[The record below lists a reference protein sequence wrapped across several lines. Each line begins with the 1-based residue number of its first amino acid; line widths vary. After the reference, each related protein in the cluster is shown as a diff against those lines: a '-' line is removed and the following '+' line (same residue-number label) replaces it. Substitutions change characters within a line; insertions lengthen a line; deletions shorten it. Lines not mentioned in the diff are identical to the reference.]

1 MKRKLYI
8 TLLGLLSTI
17 MMAAVPYCDVRK
29 FSITDGLA
37 ANTISDLK
45 QGKDNLMWFSTWNG
59 LSFYDGYKFH
69 TFRDNPDDIDVLST
83 NRILKI
89 EPSYNNNVWCIT
101 YDHKLYVYD
110 THFCQFFAVGQKF
123 NELFNIDLRV
133 SQVYPLKNGATW
145 FTSEDGKYIIRSI
158 GKTFDERNIELI
170 KVGEKGLRSGN
181 VWYIHQDIHGREW
194 VLTDKGAY
202 IYHSKIPSKLPFKW
216 LRGVGED
223 EFLATEDGKLA
234 KYDLQNRLTMIPM
247 PEGVTRING
256 LKNTG
261 YQLLMATNLGVV
273 IYNPRTFKF
282 DIINVQSPSQPLA
295 EVKKIYIDDFGMIW
309 AFTDGIGVTL
319 VNPKTGQTQWLFA
332 DQDDPMDRTTCES
345 NFITQDEHK
354 TLWVVPKGGTFSYFD
369 RKAGKLVPYLLRSNS
384 SGNYRIPKITKY
396 VLSDQGILWLTGS
409 HDLTQVV
416 FKYHPYIINKLD
428 VGEDEVFSVN
438 ASPDGHIWAG
448 YYNGIIQVLNAS
460 YQSIGYLS
468 TSGQIVPQQV
478 NFDEKGIFAIHF
490 DIKGRAWI
498 GTNGNGVYLI
508 DKMQVRHFVYD
519 ANNPSSL
526 PFDKIQD
533 IVADRTGRIW
543 IGTYGGG
550 LALVNEAADGSI
562 SFISKRNGLPWEK
575 QHYDRIRRICCTTT
589 GTILVG
595 TTDGLITFSDAF
607 TNARKINYH
616 KTYYI
621 PNDTTSLAANDMN
634 NIMEHTSG
642 KMYISQQGGLME
654 EIVSKS
660 LLQDNLK
667 MKYFHAIDVNEGIV
681 QGMVEDNQGR
691 IWVIRES
698 SIDCVNPKTGQCN
711 VFGPNDFDFNMSFSQ
726 SRPYHD
732 PASNNISVG
741 TPMGL
746 ITFNPAT
753 LKKSNYQPK
762 VIFCFLHYSG
772 EKKSEPILHKDKV
785 VIPANKRNLTINF
798 ASLDYQ
804 RKYQTRYLYRID
816 GFTAPGVWISN
827 GSSNTIGFNRIS
839 HGDYVLKVRATN
851 SHGVWSKYVAELPIE
866 VRPTFWESIW
876 GKFLMLLLLFGIVGA
891 IFYTYNQR
899 QRENVTH
906 EMSVMKNEF
915 YNDAANRLRTP
926 LTLIGAPV
934 KTVLDTEPGITRKGK
949 ELLKMV
955 ADNAN
960 EMLVML
966 DKVQRY
972 GNKADFHTNSGLS
985 EEDYD
990 LAEREKENGQ
1000 IDDRNASDYLEEVN
1014 KQKEEKDEE
1023 AERLEEMGK
1032 EQKEAQEEAEHKDQT
1047 VLVVEDNADLRKFL
1061 YSILSPT
1068 YNVLL
1073 AENGKAGLVMARK
1086 ETPDFILTDVT
1097 MPVMDG
1103 LSMIHEIKQ
1112 DTTLN
1117 NIPVMILSAKASVED
1132 QQRGFDEGVDAYITK
1147 PFSTPYLLGRIE
1159 AILTQRRNIQMDVI
1173 RKLKET
1179 GDKDAIAALRIQPA
1193 AAPLPALNQAE
1204 TSAENEAVNPNS
1216 ELAFMAAQ
1224 IQDRT
1229 MMRIFRFV
1237 VENAGNPELKID
1249 DISNEIGMSRSVLYN
1264 KVKATTGMTPVD
1276 FVRHIRIKKAC
1287 EMLRKTDDT
1296 LSSIAFAVGFTDPKY
1311 FSKVFKKETGIVPTE
1326 YRNRTQG

>member
-1 MKRKLYI
+1 
-8 TLLGLLSTI
+8 
-17 MMAAVPYCDVRK
+17 
-29 FSITDGLA
+29 
-37 ANTISDLK
+37 
-45 QGKDNLMWFSTWNG
+45 
-59 LSFYDGYKFH
+59 
-69 TFRDNPDDIDVLST
+69 
-83 NRILKI
+83 
-89 EPSYNNNVWCIT
+89 
-101 YDHKLYVYD
+101 
-110 THFCQFFAVGQKF
+110 
-123 NELFNIDLRV
+123 
-133 SQVYPLKNGATW
+133 
-145 FTSEDGKYIIRSI
+145 
-158 GKTFDERNIELI
+158 
-170 KVGEKGLRSGN
+170 
-181 VWYIHQDIHGREW
+181 
-194 VLTDKGAY
+194 
-202 IYHSKIPSKLPFKW
+202 
-216 LRGVGED
+216 
-223 EFLATEDGKLA
+223 
-234 KYDLQNRLTMIPM
+234 
-247 PEGVTRING
+247 
-256 LKNTG
+256 
-261 YQLLMATNLGVV
+261 
-273 IYNPRTFKF
+273 
-282 DIINVQSPSQPLA
+282 
-295 EVKKIYIDDFGMIW
+295 
-309 AFTDGIGVTL
+309 
-319 VNPKTGQTQWLFA
+319 
-332 DQDDPMDRTTCES
+332 
-345 NFITQDEHK
+345 
-354 TLWVVPKGGTFSYFD
+354 
-369 RKAGKLVPYLLRSNS
+369 
-384 SGNYRIPKITKY
+384 
-396 VLSDQGILWLTGS
+396 
-409 HDLTQVV
+409 
-416 FKYHPYIINKLD
+416 
-428 VGEDEVFSVN
+428 
-438 ASPDGHIWAG
+438 
-448 YYNGIIQVLNAS
+448 
-460 YQSIGYLS
+460 
-468 TSGQIVPQQV
+468 
-478 NFDEKGIFAIHF
+478 
-490 DIKGRAWI
+490 
-498 GTNGNGVYLI
+498 
-508 DKMQVRHFVYD
+508 
-519 ANNPSSL
+519 
-526 PFDKIQD
+526 
-533 IVADRTGRIW
+533 
-543 IGTYGGG
+543 
-550 LALVNEAADGSI
+550 
-562 SFISKRNGLPWEK
+562 
-575 QHYDRIRRICCTTT
+575 
-589 GTILVG
+589 
-595 TTDGLITFSDAF
+595 
-607 TNARKINYH
+607 
-616 KTYYI
+616 
-621 PNDTTSLAANDMN
+621 
-634 NIMEHTSG
+634 MEHTSG
-642 KMYISQQGGLME
+642 KMYISQQGGVME

-762 VIFCFLHYSG
+762 VIFSSLHYSG
-772 EKKSEPILHKDKV
+772 EKESEPILHKEKV
-785 VIPANKRNLTINF
+785 VIPANKRNLTITF

-816 GFTAPGVWISN
+816 GYTAPGEWISN
-827 GSSNTIGFNRIS
+827 GSSNVIGFNRIN

-899 QRENVTH
+899 QRENITH
-906 EMSVMKNEF
+906 EMSVLKNEF

-926 LTLIGAPV
+926 LTLIGTPV
-934 KTVLDTEPGITRKGK
+934 RTILDTEPGITRKGK
-949 ELLKMV
+949 ELLRMV
-955 ADNAN
+955 VDNAN

-972 GNKADFHTNSGLS
+972 GNKADFHTNSGLT

-990 LAEREKENGQ
+990 LAEREKANGQ
-1000 IDDRNASDYLEEVN
+1000 IDDHNASDYLEGTN
-1014 KQKEEKDEE
+1014 KQKEEKDAE

-1032 EQKEAQEEAEHKDQT
+1032 EQETAQEEAEQKDQT
-1047 VLVVEDNADLRKFL
+1047 ILVVEDNADLRKFL

-1073 AENGKAGLVMARK
+1073 AENGKAGLVMVRK
-1086 ETPDFILTDVT
+1086 EIPDFILTDVT

-1132 QQRGFDEGVDAYITK
+1132 QQRGFDEGIVAYITK

-1179 GDKDAIAALRIQPA
+1179 GDKDAIAALRILPA

-1204 TSAENEAVNPNS
+1204 TSAESEAVDPNS
-1216 ELAFMAAQ
+1216 ELAFIAAQ

-1229 MMRIFRFV
+1229 MMRVFWFV
-1237 VENAGNPELKID
+1237 VENAGNPGLKID

-1296 LSSIAFAVGFTDPKY
+1296 LTSIAFAVGFTDPKY

>member
-1 MKRKLYI
+1 
-8 TLLGLLSTI
+8 
-17 MMAAVPYCDVRK
+17 
-29 FSITDGLA
+29 
-37 ANTISDLK
+37 
-45 QGKDNLMWFSTWNG
+45 
-59 LSFYDGYKFH
+59 
-69 TFRDNPDDIDVLST
+69 
-83 NRILKI
+83 
-89 EPSYNNNVWCIT
+89 
-101 YDHKLYVYD
+101 
-110 THFCQFFAVGQKF
+110 
-123 NELFNIDLRV
+123 
-133 SQVYPLKNGATW
+133 
-145 FTSEDGKYIIRSI
+145 
-158 GKTFDERNIELI
+158 
-170 KVGEKGLRSGN
+170 
-181 VWYIHQDIHGREW
+181 
-194 VLTDKGAY
+194 
-202 IYHSKIPSKLPFKW
+202 
-216 LRGVGED
+216 
-223 EFLATEDGKLA
+223 
-234 KYDLQNRLTMIPM
+234 
-247 PEGVTRING
+247 
-256 LKNTG
+256 
-261 YQLLMATNLGVV
+261 
-273 IYNPRTFKF
+273 
-282 DIINVQSPSQPLA
+282 
-295 EVKKIYIDDFGMIW
+295 
-309 AFTDGIGVTL
+309 
-319 VNPKTGQTQWLFA
+319 
-332 DQDDPMDRTTCES
+332 
-345 NFITQDEHK
+345 
-354 TLWVVPKGGTFSYFD
+354 
-369 RKAGKLVPYLLRSNS
+369 
-384 SGNYRIPKITKY
+384 
-396 VLSDQGILWLTGS
+396 
-409 HDLTQVV
+409 
-416 FKYHPYIINKLD
+416 
-428 VGEDEVFSVN
+428 
-438 ASPDGHIWAG
+438 
-448 YYNGIIQVLNAS
+448 
-460 YQSIGYLS
+460 
-468 TSGQIVPQQV
+468 
-478 NFDEKGIFAIHF
+478 
-490 DIKGRAWI
+490 
-498 GTNGNGVYLI
+498 
-508 DKMQVRHFVYD
+508 
-519 ANNPSSL
+519 
-526 PFDKIQD
+526 
-533 IVADRTGRIW
+533 
-543 IGTYGGG
+543 
-550 LALVNEAADGSI
+550 
-562 SFISKRNGLPWEK
+562 
-575 QHYDRIRRICCTTT
+575 
-589 GTILVG
+589 
-595 TTDGLITFSDAF
+595 
-607 TNARKINYH
+607 
-616 KTYYI
+616 
-621 PNDTTSLAANDMN
+621 
-634 NIMEHTSG
+634 
-642 KMYISQQGGLME
+642 
-654 EIVSKS
+654 
-660 LLQDNLK
+660 

-762 VIFCFLHYSG
+762 VIFCSLHYSG
-772 EKKSEPILHKDKV
+772 EKESEPILHKDKL
-785 VIPANKRNLTINF
+785 VIPANKRNLTITF

-804 RKYQTRYLYRID
+804 RKYQTKYLYRID
-816 GFTAPGVWISN
+816 GYTAPGVWISN
-827 GSSNTIGFNRIS
+827 GSNHTIGFNRIS

-949 ELLKMV
+949 ELLRMV
-955 ADNAN
+955 IDNAN

-966 DKVQRY
+966 DKAQRY
-972 GNKADFHTNSGLS
+972 GNKADFRTNSGLT

-990 LAEREKENGQ
+990 LAEREKANGQ
-1000 IDDRNASDYLEEVN
+1000 IDDHNASDYLEETN

-1032 EQKEAQEEAEHKDQT
+1032 EQETAQEEAEQKDQT
-1047 VLVVEDNADLRKFL
+1047 ILVVEDNADLRKFL

-1086 ETPDFILTDVT
+1086 EIPDFILTDVT

-1179 GDKDAIAALRIQPA
+1179 GDKDAIAALRILPA

-1204 TSAENEAVNPNS
+1204 TSAENEAVDPNS

-1229 MMRIFRFV
+1229 IMRAFRYV

>member
-1 MKRKLYI
+1 
-8 TLLGLLSTI
+8 
-17 MMAAVPYCDVRK
+17 
-29 FSITDGLA
+29 
-37 ANTISDLK
+37 
-45 QGKDNLMWFSTWNG
+45 
-59 LSFYDGYKFH
+59 
-69 TFRDNPDDIDVLST
+69 
-83 NRILKI
+83 
-89 EPSYNNNVWCIT
+89 
-101 YDHKLYVYD
+101 
-110 THFCQFFAVGQKF
+110 
-123 NELFNIDLRV
+123 
-133 SQVYPLKNGATW
+133 
-145 FTSEDGKYIIRSI
+145 
-158 GKTFDERNIELI
+158 
-170 KVGEKGLRSGN
+170 
-181 VWYIHQDIHGREW
+181 
-194 VLTDKGAY
+194 
-202 IYHSKIPSKLPFKW
+202 
-216 LRGVGED
+216 
-223 EFLATEDGKLA
+223 
-234 KYDLQNRLTMIPM
+234 
-247 PEGVTRING
+247 
-256 LKNTG
+256 
-261 YQLLMATNLGVV
+261 
-273 IYNPRTFKF
+273 
-282 DIINVQSPSQPLA
+282 
-295 EVKKIYIDDFGMIW
+295 
-309 AFTDGIGVTL
+309 
-319 VNPKTGQTQWLFA
+319 
-332 DQDDPMDRTTCES
+332 
-345 NFITQDEHK
+345 
-354 TLWVVPKGGTFSYFD
+354 
-369 RKAGKLVPYLLRSNS
+369 
-384 SGNYRIPKITKY
+384 
-396 VLSDQGILWLTGS
+396 
-409 HDLTQVV
+409 
-416 FKYHPYIINKLD
+416 
-428 VGEDEVFSVN
+428 
-438 ASPDGHIWAG
+438 
-448 YYNGIIQVLNAS
+448 
-460 YQSIGYLS
+460 
-468 TSGQIVPQQV
+468 
-478 NFDEKGIFAIHF
+478 
-490 DIKGRAWI
+490 
-498 GTNGNGVYLI
+498 
-508 DKMQVRHFVYD
+508 
-519 ANNPSSL
+519 
-526 PFDKIQD
+526 
-533 IVADRTGRIW
+533 
-543 IGTYGGG
+543 
-550 LALVNEAADGSI
+550 
-562 SFISKRNGLPWEK
+562 
-575 QHYDRIRRICCTTT
+575 
-589 GTILVG
+589 
-595 TTDGLITFSDAF
+595 
-607 TNARKINYH
+607 
-616 KTYYI
+616 
-621 PNDTTSLAANDMN
+621 
-634 NIMEHTSG
+634 MEHTSG
-642 KMYISQQGGLME
+642 KMYISQQGGVME

-762 VIFCFLHYSG
+762 VIFSSLHYSG
-772 EKKSEPILHKDKV
+772 EKESEPILHKEKV
-785 VIPANKRNLTINF
+785 VIPANKRSLTITF

-816 GFTAPGVWISN
+816 GYTAPGEWISN
-827 GSSNTIGFNRIS
+827 GSSNVIGFNRIN

-906 EMSVMKNEF
+906 EMSVLKNEF

-934 KTVLDTEPGITRKGK
+934 KTILDTEPGITRKGK
-949 ELLKMV
+949 ELLRMV
-955 ADNAN
+955 VANAN

-972 GNKADFHTNSGLS
+972 GNKADFHTNSGLT

-990 LAEREKENGQ
+990 LAEREKANGQ
-1000 IDDRNASDYLEEVN
+1000 IDDHNASDYLEGTN
-1014 KQKEEKDEE
+1014 KQKEEKDAE

-1032 EQKEAQEEAEHKDQT
+1032 EQETAQEEAEQKDQT
-1047 VLVVEDNADLRKFL
+1047 ILVVEDNADLRKFL

-1073 AENGKAGLVMARK
+1073 AENGKAGLVMVRK
-1086 ETPDFILTDVT
+1086 EIPDFILTDVT

-1117 NIPVMILSAKASVED
+1117 NIPVMILSAKASIED
-1132 QQRGFDEGVDAYITK
+1132 QQRGFDEGIVAYITK
-1147 PFSTPYLLGRIE
+1147 PFSTTYLLGRIE

-1179 GDKDAIAALRIQPA
+1179 GDKDAIAALRILPA

-1204 TSAENEAVNPNS
+1204 TSAENKAVDPSS

-1229 MMRIFRFV
+1229 MMRVFWFV
-1237 VENAGNPELKID
+1237 VENAGNPGLKID

-1287 EMLRKTDDT
+1287 EMLRNTDNT
-1296 LSSIAFAVGFTDPKY
+1296 LTSISFAVGFTDPKY

>member
-1 MKRKLYI
+1 
-8 TLLGLLSTI
+8 
-17 MMAAVPYCDVRK
+17 
-29 FSITDGLA
+29 
-37 ANTISDLK
+37 
-45 QGKDNLMWFSTWNG
+45 
-59 LSFYDGYKFH
+59 
-69 TFRDNPDDIDVLST
+69 
-83 NRILKI
+83 
-89 EPSYNNNVWCIT
+89 
-101 YDHKLYVYD
+101 
-110 THFCQFFAVGQKF
+110 
-123 NELFNIDLRV
+123 
-133 SQVYPLKNGATW
+133 
-145 FTSEDGKYIIRSI
+145 
-158 GKTFDERNIELI
+158 
-170 KVGEKGLRSGN
+170 
-181 VWYIHQDIHGREW
+181 
-194 VLTDKGAY
+194 
-202 IYHSKIPSKLPFKW
+202 
-216 LRGVGED
+216 
-223 EFLATEDGKLA
+223 
-234 KYDLQNRLTMIPM
+234 
-247 PEGVTRING
+247 
-256 LKNTG
+256 
-261 YQLLMATNLGVV
+261 
-273 IYNPRTFKF
+273 
-282 DIINVQSPSQPLA
+282 
-295 EVKKIYIDDFGMIW
+295 
-309 AFTDGIGVTL
+309 
-319 VNPKTGQTQWLFA
+319 
-332 DQDDPMDRTTCES
+332 
-345 NFITQDEHK
+345 
-354 TLWVVPKGGTFSYFD
+354 
-369 RKAGKLVPYLLRSNS
+369 
-384 SGNYRIPKITKY
+384 
-396 VLSDQGILWLTGS
+396 
-409 HDLTQVV
+409 
-416 FKYHPYIINKLD
+416 
-428 VGEDEVFSVN
+428 
-438 ASPDGHIWAG
+438 
-448 YYNGIIQVLNAS
+448 
-460 YQSIGYLS
+460 
-468 TSGQIVPQQV
+468 
-478 NFDEKGIFAIHF
+478 
-490 DIKGRAWI
+490 
-498 GTNGNGVYLI
+498 
-508 DKMQVRHFVYD
+508 
-519 ANNPSSL
+519 
-526 PFDKIQD
+526 
-533 IVADRTGRIW
+533 
-543 IGTYGGG
+543 
-550 LALVNEAADGSI
+550 
-562 SFISKRNGLPWEK
+562 
-575 QHYDRIRRICCTTT
+575 
-589 GTILVG
+589 
-595 TTDGLITFSDAF
+595 
-607 TNARKINYH
+607 
-616 KTYYI
+616 
-621 PNDTTSLAANDMN
+621 
-634 NIMEHTSG
+634 MEHTSG
-642 KMYISQQGGLME
+642 KMYISQQGGVME

-762 VIFCFLHYSG
+762 VIFCSLHYSG
-772 EKKSEPILHKDKV
+772 EKESEPILHKDKV
-785 VIPANKRNLTINF
+785 VIPANKRNLTITF

-804 RKYQTRYLYRID
+804 RKYQTKYLYRID
-816 GFTAPGVWISN
+816 GYTAPGEWISN
-827 GSSNTIGFNRIS
+827 GSSNVIGFNRIN

-906 EMSVMKNEF
+906 EMSVLKNEF

-934 KTVLDTEPGITRKGK
+934 KTILDTEPGITRKGK
-949 ELLKMV
+949 ELLRMV
-955 ADNAN
+955 VANAN

-972 GNKADFHTNSGLS
+972 GNKADFHTNSGLT

-990 LAEREKENGQ
+990 LAEREKANGQ
-1000 IDDRNASDYLEEVN
+1000 IDDHNASDYLEETN
-1014 KQKEEKDEE
+1014 KQKEEKDEK

-1032 EQKEAQEEAEHKDQT
+1032 EQKEAQEEAELKDQT

-1073 AENGKAGLVMARK
+1073 AENGKTGLVMARK
-1086 ETPDFILTDVT
+1086 EIPDFILTDVT

-1117 NIPVMILSAKASVED
+1117 NIPVMILSAKASIED
-1132 QQRGFDEGVDAYITK
+1132 QQRGFDEGVVAYITK

-1179 GDKDAIAALRIQPA
+1179 GDKDAIAALRILPA

-1204 TSAENEAVNPNS
+1204 TSAENKAVDPSS

-1229 MMRIFRFV
+1229 MMRVFWFV
-1237 VENAGNPELKID
+1237 VENAGNPGLKID

-1264 KVKATTGMTPVD
+1264 KVKATTGMTPID

-1287 EMLRKTDDT
+1287 EMLRNTDNT
-1296 LSSIAFAVGFTDPKY
+1296 LTSISFAVGFTDPKY

>member
-1 MKRKLYI
+1 
-8 TLLGLLSTI
+8 
-17 MMAAVPYCDVRK
+17 
-29 FSITDGLA
+29 
-37 ANTISDLK
+37 
-45 QGKDNLMWFSTWNG
+45 
-59 LSFYDGYKFH
+59 
-69 TFRDNPDDIDVLST
+69 
-83 NRILKI
+83 
-89 EPSYNNNVWCIT
+89 
-101 YDHKLYVYD
+101 
-110 THFCQFFAVGQKF
+110 
-123 NELFNIDLRV
+123 
-133 SQVYPLKNGATW
+133 
-145 FTSEDGKYIIRSI
+145 
-158 GKTFDERNIELI
+158 
-170 KVGEKGLRSGN
+170 
-181 VWYIHQDIHGREW
+181 
-194 VLTDKGAY
+194 
-202 IYHSKIPSKLPFKW
+202 
-216 LRGVGED
+216 
-223 EFLATEDGKLA
+223 
-234 KYDLQNRLTMIPM
+234 
-247 PEGVTRING
+247 
-256 LKNTG
+256 
-261 YQLLMATNLGVV
+261 
-273 IYNPRTFKF
+273 
-282 DIINVQSPSQPLA
+282 
-295 EVKKIYIDDFGMIW
+295 
-309 AFTDGIGVTL
+309 
-319 VNPKTGQTQWLFA
+319 
-332 DQDDPMDRTTCES
+332 
-345 NFITQDEHK
+345 
-354 TLWVVPKGGTFSYFD
+354 
-369 RKAGKLVPYLLRSNS
+369 
-384 SGNYRIPKITKY
+384 
-396 VLSDQGILWLTGS
+396 
-409 HDLTQVV
+409 
-416 FKYHPYIINKLD
+416 
-428 VGEDEVFSVN
+428 
-438 ASPDGHIWAG
+438 
-448 YYNGIIQVLNAS
+448 
-460 YQSIGYLS
+460 
-468 TSGQIVPQQV
+468 
-478 NFDEKGIFAIHF
+478 
-490 DIKGRAWI
+490 
-498 GTNGNGVYLI
+498 
-508 DKMQVRHFVYD
+508 
-519 ANNPSSL
+519 
-526 PFDKIQD
+526 
-533 IVADRTGRIW
+533 
-543 IGTYGGG
+543 
-550 LALVNEAADGSI
+550 
-562 SFISKRNGLPWEK
+562 
-575 QHYDRIRRICCTTT
+575 
-589 GTILVG
+589 
-595 TTDGLITFSDAF
+595 
-607 TNARKINYH
+607 
-616 KTYYI
+616 
-621 PNDTTSLAANDMN
+621 
-634 NIMEHTSG
+634 MEHTSG
-642 KMYISQQGGLME
+642 KMYISQQGGVME

-762 VIFCFLHYSG
+762 VIFSSLHYSG
-772 EKKSEPILHKDKV
+772 EKESEPILHKEKV
-785 VIPANKRNLTINF
+785 VIPANKRNLTITF

-816 GFTAPGVWISN
+816 GYTAPGEWISN
-827 GSSNTIGFNRIS
+827 GSSNVIGFNRIN
-839 HGDYVLKVRATN
+839 HGNYVLKVRATN

-899 QRENVTH
+899 QRENITH
-906 EMSVMKNEF
+906 EMSVLKNEF

-934 KTVLDTEPGITRKGK
+934 RTILDTEPGITRKGK
-949 ELLKMV
+949 ELLRMI

-972 GNKADFHTNSGLS
+972 GNKADFHTNSGLT

-990 LAEREKENGQ
+990 LAEREKANGQ
-1000 IDDRNASDYLEEVN
+1000 IDDHNASDYLEETN
-1014 KQKEEKDEE
+1014 KQKEEKDAE

-1032 EQKEAQEEAEHKDQT
+1032 EQETAQEEAEQKDQT
-1047 VLVVEDNADLRKFL
+1047 ILVVEDNADLRKFL

-1073 AENGKAGLVMARK
+1073 AENGKAGLVMVRK
-1086 ETPDFILTDVT
+1086 EMPDFILTDVT

-1132 QQRGFDEGVDAYITK
+1132 QQRGFDEGIVAYITK

-1179 GDKDAIAALRIQPA
+1179 GDKDAIAALRILPT

-1204 TSAENEAVNPNS
+1204 TSAESEAVDPNS
-1216 ELAFMAAQ
+1216 ELAFIAAQ

-1229 MMRIFRFV
+1229 MMRVFRFV
-1237 VENAGNPELKID
+1237 VANAGNPGLKID

-1287 EMLRKTDDT
+1287 EMLRNTDDT

>member
-1 MKRKLYI
+1 
-8 TLLGLLSTI
+8 
-17 MMAAVPYCDVRK
+17 
-29 FSITDGLA
+29 
-37 ANTISDLK
+37 
-45 QGKDNLMWFSTWNG
+45 
-59 LSFYDGYKFH
+59 
-69 TFRDNPDDIDVLST
+69 
-83 NRILKI
+83 
-89 EPSYNNNVWCIT
+89 
-101 YDHKLYVYD
+101 
-110 THFCQFFAVGQKF
+110 
-123 NELFNIDLRV
+123 
-133 SQVYPLKNGATW
+133 
-145 FTSEDGKYIIRSI
+145 
-158 GKTFDERNIELI
+158 
-170 KVGEKGLRSGN
+170 
-181 VWYIHQDIHGREW
+181 
-194 VLTDKGAY
+194 
-202 IYHSKIPSKLPFKW
+202 
-216 LRGVGED
+216 
-223 EFLATEDGKLA
+223 
-234 KYDLQNRLTMIPM
+234 
-247 PEGVTRING
+247 
-256 LKNTG
+256 
-261 YQLLMATNLGVV
+261 
-273 IYNPRTFKF
+273 
-282 DIINVQSPSQPLA
+282 
-295 EVKKIYIDDFGMIW
+295 
-309 AFTDGIGVTL
+309 
-319 VNPKTGQTQWLFA
+319 
-332 DQDDPMDRTTCES
+332 
-345 NFITQDEHK
+345 
-354 TLWVVPKGGTFSYFD
+354 
-369 RKAGKLVPYLLRSNS
+369 
-384 SGNYRIPKITKY
+384 
-396 VLSDQGILWLTGS
+396 
-409 HDLTQVV
+409 
-416 FKYHPYIINKLD
+416 
-428 VGEDEVFSVN
+428 
-438 ASPDGHIWAG
+438 
-448 YYNGIIQVLNAS
+448 
-460 YQSIGYLS
+460 
-468 TSGQIVPQQV
+468 
-478 NFDEKGIFAIHF
+478 
-490 DIKGRAWI
+490 
-498 GTNGNGVYLI
+498 
-508 DKMQVRHFVYD
+508 
-519 ANNPSSL
+519 
-526 PFDKIQD
+526 
-533 IVADRTGRIW
+533 
-543 IGTYGGG
+543 
-550 LALVNEAADGSI
+550 
-562 SFISKRNGLPWEK
+562 
-575 QHYDRIRRICCTTT
+575 
-589 GTILVG
+589 
-595 TTDGLITFSDAF
+595 
-607 TNARKINYH
+607 
-616 KTYYI
+616 
-621 PNDTTSLAANDMN
+621 
-634 NIMEHTSG
+634 MEHTSG
-642 KMYISQQGGLME
+642 KMYISQQGGVME
-654 EIVSKS
+654 EIVNKS

-711 VFGPNDFDFNMSFSQ
+711 VFGPNDFDFNMSFSN

-762 VIFCFLHYSG
+762 VIFCSLHYSG
-772 EKKSEPILHKDKV
+772 EKESEPILHKDKL
-785 VIPANKRNLTINF
+785 VIPANKRNLTITF

-804 RKYQTRYLYRID
+804 RKYQTKYLYRID
-816 GFTAPGVWISN
+816 GYTAPGVWISN
-827 GSSNTIGFNRIS
+827 GSNHTIGFNRIS

-906 EMSVMKNEF
+906 EMSVLKNEF

-934 KTVLDTEPGITRKGK
+934 KTILDTEPGITRKGK
-949 ELLKMV
+949 ELLRMV
-955 ADNAN
+955 VDNAN

-972 GNKADFHTNSGLS
+972 GSNANFHTNSGLT

-990 LAEREKENGQ
+990 LAEREKANGQ
-1000 IDDRNASDYLEEVN
+1000 IDDHNASDYLEETN

-1032 EQKEAQEEAEHKDQT
+1032 EQETAQEEAEQKDQT
-1047 VLVVEDNADLRKFL
+1047 ILVVEDNADLRKFL

-1073 AENGKAGLVMARK
+1073 AENGKAGLVMVRK
-1086 ETPDFILTDVT
+1086 EIPDFILTDVT

-1159 AILTQRRNIQMDVI
+1159 AILTQRRNIQIDVI

-1179 GDKDAIAALRIQPA
+1179 GDKDAIAALRILPA

-1204 TSAENEAVNPNS
+1204 TSAENEAVDPNS
-1216 ELAFMAAQ
+1216 ELAFIAAQ
-1224 IQDRT
+1224 MQDRT
-1229 MMRIFRFV
+1229 MMRAFRFI